1 MTLQECI
8 EDIKLEVTGGLTHL
22 EIKDDVLK
30 KYVERALK
38 EVNRY
43 IDTTKLITVPF
54 SPCIDLGP
62 YTDKDG
68 NYHEG
73 FKHNAVVNVFRTQGY
88 TGDITQGG
96 LMYADPMQA
105 QMWMAFSNGNTMY
118 NLQDYV
124 MNFLSY
130 NTLLQMRNTIS
141 TDMMFREDKS
151 ENKLYINANRDDPV
165 NVTIEYIPI
174 YEKVEDLD
182 DPYWQ
187 DVVRKMATALVKI
200 GLGRIR
206 TKYTQSNALW
216 GLDGEKLL
224 EEGTTDLKELREQLR
239 VNDQLS
245 YPVD

>member
-8 EDIKLEVTGGLTHL
+8 EDIKLELTGGVLHL
-22 EIKDDVLK
+22 EIKDEILAK
-30 KYVERALK
+30 FVEKALK

-43 IDTTKLITVPF
+43 IDSTKIVTVPF
-54 SPCIDLGP
+54 TPCIDLS
-62 YTDKDG
+62 
-68 NYHEG
+68 G

-88 TGDITQGG
+88 TGDITEGG
-96 LMYADPMQA
+96 MMYADPMQA

-124 MNFLSY
+124 MNYLSY
-130 NTLLQMRNTIS
+130 NTLLQMRNTTS
-141 TDMMFREDKS
+141 TDMAFREDKS
-151 ENKLYINANRDDPV
+151 ENKLYINANRDDPKT
-165 NVTIEYIPI
+165 VTIEYIPI

-187 DVVRKMATALVKI
+187 DVVRKMAMALTKI

-206 TKYTQSNALW
+206 TKYSQSNALW
-216 GLDGEKLL
+216 GLDGDKLL
-224 EEGTTDLKELREQLR
+224 EEGNTELKELREQLR
-239 VNDQLS
+239 LNDQLS

>member
-8 EDIKLEVTGGLTHL
+8 EDIKLELTGGLTKL
-22 EIKDDVLK
+22 ELSDEILAKFVSK
-30 KYVERALK
+30 ALK

-43 IDTTKLITVPF
+43 IDSTKIVTVPF

-62 YTDKDG
+62 YVDDKG
-68 NYHEG
+68 VEHPG

-88 TGDITQGG
+88 TGDITEGG

-124 MNFLSY
+124 MNYLSY

-141 TDMMFREDKS
+141 TDMAFREDKS
-151 ENKLYINANRDDPV
+151 ENKLYINANRDDPI
-165 NVTIEYIPI
+165 NVTIEYIPL
-174 YEKVEDLD
+174 YESVEELD

-187 DVVRKMATALVKI
+187 DIVRRMALDLVKI

-216 GLDGEKLL
+216 ALDGDKLL
-224 EEGTTDLKELREQLR
+224 EEGTTDLKELRETLR
-239 VNDQLS
+239 LNDQLS